1 MQKPKKTTDKDVM
14 NQAKKVANE
23 LADLGYALEM
33 LEEDKTEI
41 EAIVNHFTEGLEEME
56 TIFRSIAS
64 AIARRNKNGRT
75 ICKRN
80 NLSRLWT
87 HWRTRDNREL

>member
-64 AIARRNKNGRT
+64 AIARRN
-75 ICKRN
+75 N
-80 NLSRLWT
+80 NEKM
-87 HWRTRDNREL
+87 D